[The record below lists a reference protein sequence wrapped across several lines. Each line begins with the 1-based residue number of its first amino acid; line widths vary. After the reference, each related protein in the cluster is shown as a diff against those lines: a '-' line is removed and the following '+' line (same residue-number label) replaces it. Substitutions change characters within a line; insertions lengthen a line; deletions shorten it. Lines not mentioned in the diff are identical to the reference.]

1 MLIKPIKL
9 SLRPFYGYH
18 PKEHQFL
25 KIQFYNPYLTK
36 KAASLLQNAAICG
49 RVLQSYESHIQ
60 YILQFFMDYNL
71 YGMSFMHI
79 KTENIVYRVDVD
91 EDEPRILRTQL
102 AKATRCKL
110 EADIAGANILNY
122 LSYSQNNQMAQNPG
136 ISFLWEDEISRRK
149 QLDIEV
155 RVFF

>member
-1 MLIKPIKL
+1 
-9 SLRPFYGYH
+9 
-18 PKEHQFL
+18 
-25 KIQFYNPYLTK
+25 
-36 KAASLLQNAAICG
+36 
-49 RVLQSYESHIQ
+49 
-60 YILQFFMDYNL
+60 MDYNL